1 MQEWPVVTEGGW
13 ETMSKYEHHRIR
25 QGTYP
30 RCPKCGE
37 RHSLADFGPHVRFCQ
52 ERQDEIARAEADA
65 LAASERRIERETPR
79 TQEDV

>member
-1 MQEWPVVTEGGW
+1 
-13 ETMSKYEHHRIR
+13 MSAYEQWKIR

-30 RCPKCGE
+30 VCVKCGV
-37 RHSLADFGPHVRFCQ
+37 RHSQDAMSPHQWMCK